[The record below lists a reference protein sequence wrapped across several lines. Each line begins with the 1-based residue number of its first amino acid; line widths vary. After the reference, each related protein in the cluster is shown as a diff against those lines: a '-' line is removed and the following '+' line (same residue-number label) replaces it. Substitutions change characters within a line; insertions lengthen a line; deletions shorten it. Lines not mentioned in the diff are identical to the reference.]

1 MMEMKVIASLAML
14 AMVAAG
20 SSSCSTESTYPTS
33 HTSVSNA
40 EPATPRGRPML
51 ARHLPRAVADG
62 TATMMGAA
70 QSDQRLRLA
79 IHLPLRDQA
88 TLTQLLHDLYDPQS
102 AQFHKYLSVA
112 EFINRFAPTADDYNA
127 VVAWATAK
135 GLTVTART
143 SNRRLV
149 VVEGAVDTINRAFNV
164 NVRYYKHPAE
174 SRTFYSPDRE
184 PTTVG
189 LNVPLL
195 QVTGMNNSVLPRPLL
210 RHLAIANPAGSGLSS
225 QFLPSDLRAAY
236 YGNGPLTGAGQTI
249 GILSFDGY
257 LASDVQL
264 YYSTTGMSSTVPI
277 SNVLVDGFSGAC
289 TSVSSPTSS
298 TCDDGEQ
305 VLDIV
310 NAIGMAPGITQ
321 ILFYEGSSN
330 TEILN
335 QMAVD
340 NVAKVLSSSW
350 AWNPADAASDDPIF
364 QEFAAQGQSFVSA
377 SGDDG
382 AFNDSTY
389 SFPSVDPY
397 ITVVGGTVLTTS
409 GRGGAW
415 LAESAWP
422 ESGGGYVSGTPIPGW
437 QQLAGVI
444 TSSNQGSPQW
454 RNSPDVAA
462 EADFDNPTVVN
473 GVFETGYGG
482 TSFAAPRW
490 AGFLALVN
498 QQSVANGR
506 DTVGFINPALY
517 SLGVGSNYA
526 SALHDITNGSNP
538 PETGGGSGFNT
549 VPGYDLVTGWGSPA
563 GAPLI
568 DQLAGT
574 SANSAGAPAAAA
586 AGSPAA
592 SYGRVFMYP
601 RHGQSDAQQA
611 ADRRECSE
619 WAATQTSPGLSK
631 ESAYSRAMAACGE
644 ARGYTVH

>member
-1 MMEMKVIASLAML
+1 MKVIVSLAML
-14 AMVAAG
+14 AIVAAG

-33 HTSVSNA
+33 YTSASNA
-40 EPATPRGRPML
+40 QSATPRGRPML

-62 TATMMGAA
+62 TATMMGVA

-88 TLTQLLHDLYDPQS
+88 VLTQLLHDLYDPQS
-102 AQFHKYLSVA
+102 AQFHKYLSVS

-127 VVAWATAK
+127 VVAWATAE

-149 VVEGAVDTINRAFNV
+149 VVEGAVDTLNRAFNV
-164 NVRYYKHPAE
+164 NVRYYKHPTE

-195 QVTGMNNSVLPRPLL
+195 QVTGMNNYVLPRPLL

-310 NAIGMAPGITQ
+310 NAIGMAPGTTQ

-397 ITVVGGTVLTTS
+397 ITVVGGTVLTTT

-422 ESGGGYVSGTPIPGW
+422 ESGGGYVSGTPIPSW

-444 TSSNQGSPQW
+444 TAPNQGSPEW

-473 GVFETGYGG
+473 GNFVTDYGG

-517 SLGVGSNYA
+517 NLALSPNYA

-538 PETGGGSGFNT
+538 PETGGGSGFNA

-574 SANSAGAPAAAA
+574 SANPAGVPAA